1 MKPTRAASSGAPSYS
16 RKETSMTL
24 ATRPAPISINTIDEL
39 ARISDMFAK
48 SGLFTDAKDAAQAGV
63 KIMAGQSWG
72 IDPFNAMSGIFIIKG
87 KPTIS
92 AGLMAAAVKGHPKY
106 DYRVRT
112 RTDQRCAIE
121 YFQGTESLGI
131 SEYTMDMAKRAG
143 LTGNDTWRKH
153 PEAML
158 FARAMS
164 AGVRT
169 FVPDVF
175 TSSVY
180 TPEELGAT
188 IDEDGTVIDIPSTPN
203 TTFEATQITY
213 TDTPEAQE
221 AITEIEVALDPAPTP
236 APVPPPAP
244 PRPPKPTPAPAP
256 AAANNTDAITDKQ
269 LQFLGK
275 KIKRY
280 GLSAP
285 SAREFFAYITQ
296 RPITNANDLTKREA
310 STVLDWT
317 DDQWQE
323 QLVKFADKLNMVNA

>member
-1 MKPTRAASSGAPSYS
+1 
-16 RKETSMTL
+16 MTL
-24 ATRPAPISINTIDEL
+24 AIRPAPITINNIDEL
-39 ARISDMFAK
+39 ARVSDMFAK

-72 IDPFNAMSGIFIIKG
+72 IDPFNAMAGIFIIKG

-112 RTDQRCAIE
+112 RTADQCAIE
-121 YFQGTESLGI
+121 YYQGNESLGI

-169 FVPDVF
+169 YVPDVF

-180 TPEELGAT
+180 TPDELGAEV
-188 IDEDGTVIDIPSTPN
+188 DEDGVII
-203 TTFEATQITY
+203 
-213 TDTPEAQE
+213 DTPSSTFQTPVEVKV
-221 AITEIEVALDPAPTP
+221 IEPETQHAAPLQVTVQAATPLAAPTTEP
-236 APVPPPAP
+236 VAAPTTEPE
-244 PRPPKPTPAPAP
+244 PAPAKDQ
-256 AAANNTDAITDKQ
+256 ATDKQ
-269 LQFLGK
+269 VAYIGQVL
-275 KIKRY
+275 KRH
-280 GLSAP
+280 GLNAK
-285 SAREFFAYITQ
+285 SAREFFTHQ
-296 RPITNANDLTKREA
+296 LGRPITTARDLTKREA
-310 STVLDWT
+310 STVLDWS
-317 DDQWQE
+317 DDQWQNE
-323 QLVKFADKLNMVNA
+323 LVKFADKLNMVNQ